1 MAISKKIL
9 EKVQAKTKYAPD
21 MNALLAELI
30 DYENSRD
37 GKRGYDADYTNILE
51 KHLNQKG

>member
-1 MAISKKIL
+1 MAVSKKIL
-9 EKVQAKTKYAPD
+9 EKVQAKTKSAPD

-30 DYENSRD
+30 DYENARD